1 MKLEINVPSSLS
13 EIPLKHYQDFLKVQ
27 ADSNDE
33 EFVAQKMIEIFCGIS
48 LKDVVK
54 MKLTSLNELIAHFTK
69 LFSEK
74 PKFQNRFKITSEEGE
89 LEFGFIPEL
98 EQISFGE
105 YVDLESHLTNWE
117 SYHKAM
123 AVMYRPIIKTRKDKY
138 DVLPYEPNKDFQ
150 ELMKFAPLDVVIASS
165 VFFWNLGNELL
176 QATLSYLENEMKKN
190 KNLTTTF
197 QKQLNLQ
204 NDGDG
209 INQYMQ
215 SLKETLQDSMKL
227 PITNLLN
234 VSPISSLKS
243 KKQTLKEDNLNA
255 I

>member
-33 EFVAQKMIEIFCGIS
+33 EFVAQKMIEIFCGITI
-48 LKDVVK
+48 KDVVK
-54 MKLTSLNELIAHFTK
+54 MKLTSLNELITHFMK
-69 LFSEK
+69 LFSDK
-74 PKFQNRFKITSEEGE
+74 PKFQNRFKIKAEEGE
-89 LEFGFIPEL
+89 IEFGFIPEL
-98 EQISFGE
+98 EEISFGE
-105 YVDLESHLTNWE
+105 YVDLESHITNWE
-117 SYHKAM
+117 TYHKAM

-138 DVLPYEPNKDFQ
+138 DILPYEPNKDFQ

-165 VFFWNLGNELL
+165 VFFWTLGNELL
-176 QATLSYLENEMKKN
+176 QATLNYLEKEMKKN
-190 KNLTTTF
+190 KTLSTTF

-209 INQYMQ
+209 INQYML
-215 SLKETLQDSMKL
+215 SLKENLQSSMTL
-227 PITNLLN
+227 PITDLLN
-234 VSPISSLKS
+234 VSHISSLKS
-243 KKQTLKEDNLNA
+243 KKTISNADNLNA

>member
-33 EFVAQKMIEIFCGIS
+33 EFVAQKMIEIFCGIT

-54 MKLTSLNELIAHFTK
+54 MKLTSLNELIAHFTQ

-89 LEFGFIPEL
+89 IEFGFIPEL

-105 YVDLESHLTNWE
+105 YVDLESHLTNWD

-190 KNLTTTF
+190 TKLTTTF

>member
-54 MKLTSLNELIAHFTK
+54 MKLTSLNELIAHFTQ

-74 PKFQNRFKITSEEGE
+74 PKFQNRFKIQSEEGE
-89 LEFGFIPEL
+89 IEFGFIPEL

-105 YVDLESHLTNWE
+105 YVDLESHLTNWD

-176 QATLSYLENEMKKN
+176 QATLNYLENEMKKN
-190 KNLTTTF
+190 KKLTTTF

>member
-33 EFVAQKMIEIFCGIS
+33 EFVAQKMIEIFCGIT

-54 MKLTSLNELIAHFTK
+54 MKLTSLNELIAHFTQ

-89 LEFGFIPEL
+89 IEFGFIPEL

-105 YVDLESHLTNWE
+105 YVDLESHLTNWD

-190 KNLTTTF
+190 KKLTTTF

>member
-13 EIPLKHYQDFLKVQ
+13 EIPLKHYQEFLKIQ

-54 MKLTSLNELIAHFTK
+54 MKLTSLNELIAHFTH

-74 PKFQNRFKITSEEGE
+74 PKFQNRFKIQSEEGE
-89 LEFGFIPEL
+89 IEFGFIPEL

-150 ELMKFAPLDVVIASS
+150 ELMKFAPLDIVIASS

-190 KNLTTTF
+190 QKLTTTF

-227 PITNLLN
+227 PVTNLLN

-243 KKQTLKEDNLNA
+243 KKQISNADNLNA

>member
-13 EIPLKHYQDFLKVQ
+13 EIPLKHYQEFLKIQ

-89 LEFGFIPEL
+89 IEFGFIPEL

-190 KNLTTTF
+190 KNLSATF

-209 INQYMQ
+209 ISQYMQ
-215 SLKETLQDSMKL
+215 SLKETLQSSMRL
-227 PITNLLN
+227 PDTNLLS
-234 VSPISSLKS
+234 VLPISSSKS

>member
-13 EIPLKHYQDFLKVQ
+13 EIPLKHYQEFLKIQ

-89 LEFGFIPEL
+89 IEFGFIPEL

-138 DVLPYEPNKDFQ
+138 DILPYEPNKDFQ

>member
-13 EIPLKHYQDFLKVQ
+13 EIPLKHYQEFLKIQ

-48 LKDVVK
+48 LRDVVK

-74 PKFQNRFKITSEEGE
+74 PEFKNRFKITTEEGE
-89 LEFGFIPEL
+89 IEFGFIPEL
-98 EQISFGE
+98 EHISFGE
-105 YVDLESHLTNWE
+105 YVDLENHLTDWE
-117 SYHKAM
+117 TYHKAM
-123 AVMYRPIIKTRKDKY
+123 AVMYRPIVKTRKDKY

-150 ELMKFAPLDVVIASS
+150 ELMKFAPLDVVLASS
-165 VFFWNLGNELL
+165 VFFWTLGNELL
-176 QATLSYLENEMKKN
+176 QATLNYLENEMTKN
-190 KNLTTTF
+190 NKLTTTF
-197 QKQLNLQ
+197 QKQLNLP

-215 SLKETLQDSMKL
+215 SLKETLQSSMRL
-227 PITNLLN
+227 PDTNLLN
-234 VSPISSLKS
+234 VSPISPSKS
-243 KKQTLKEDNLNA
+243 KKTILNADNLNA

>member
-33 EFVAQKMIEIFCGIS
+33 EFVAQKMIEIFCGIT

-54 MKLTSLNELIAHFTK
+54 MKLTSLNELIAHFTQ

-74 PKFQNRFKITSEEGE
+74 PKFKNRFKITSEEGE
-89 LEFGFIPEL
+89 IEFGFIPEL

-105 YVDLESHLTNWE
+105 YVDLESHLTNWD

-150 ELMKFAPLDVVIASS
+150 ELMKFAPLDIVIASS
-165 VFFWNLGNELL
+165 VFFWSLGSELL
-176 QATLSYLENEMKKN
+176 TATLSYLENEMKKN
-190 KNLTTTF
+190 TKLTTTF

>member
-13 EIPLKHYQDFLKVQ
+13 EIPLKHYQEFLKIQ

-54 MKLTSLNELIAHFTK
+54 MKLTSLNELIAHFTQ

-105 YVDLESHLTNWE
+105 YVDLESHLTNWD

-165 VFFWNLGNELL
+165 VFFWSLGSELL
-176 QATLSYLENEMKKN
+176 TATLSYLENEMKKN

-215 SLKETLQDSMKL
+215 SLRETLQDSMKL

>member
-74 PKFQNRFKITSEEGE
+74 PKFQNRFKIQSEEGE
-89 LEFGFIPEL
+89 IEFGFIPEL

-105 YVDLESHLTNWE
+105 YVDLESHLTNWD

-165 VFFWNLGNELL
+165 VFFWSLGNELL

-190 KNLTTTF
+190 KKLTTTF

-215 SLKETLQDSMKL
+215 SLRETLQDSMKL